1 MTNFK
6 NKRADLR
13 RKKKSKSTNFQNIH
27 NGDRILET
35 GSYGNLPFPE
45 EMVPSFMRQLKKA
58 GLFD

>member
-45 EMVPSFMRQLKKA
+45 EMSQN
-58 GLFD
+58 